1 MTNEVVKKQY
11 KKTQREGKGLEN
23 IKKGFVK
30 SEQASL
36 LIPRSEEE
44 NMRGAGGRQITCH
57 SQNN

>member
-11 KKTQREGKGLEN
+11 KKDPKTGKGLEK

-36 LIPRSEEE
+36 LAPCSEEE
-44 NMRGAGGRQITCH
+44 NIRGAGGRQITRH